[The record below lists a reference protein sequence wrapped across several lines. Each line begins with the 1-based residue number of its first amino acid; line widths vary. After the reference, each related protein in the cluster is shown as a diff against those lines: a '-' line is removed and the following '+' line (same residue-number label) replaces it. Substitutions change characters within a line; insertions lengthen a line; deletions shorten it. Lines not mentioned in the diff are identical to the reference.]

1 MLNPIPTAI
10 FFTLHILLIQSQTHT
25 SNHSRCPPFR
35 CDHIDFPFPFSD
47 QSTFGSG
54 TIVCGLPGYQILC
67 DEEEEEEST
76 PVPILMISTQP
87 YQVKNIFLNQSYD
100 EGVVNLITLV
110 NTDLIRDINTASCH
124 SFRNFTSPS
133 SGLLLPDWNINL
145 TFFKCPSQFAP
156 PQDFSD
162 QTALNYTCND
172 EQSRLY
178 LGRYVNRSQINPT
191 ERSFNNSITPRDCN
205 LVMLPVSSADINV
218 SSVNN
223 GDMER
228 SQLSKV
234 LAAGFTLQWKSD
246 VDCENCIKKK
256 GRCGFDR
263 TKVVCLCDDGC
274 NNTNSSKPK
283 LSQVHK
289 IIIGVACGIF
299 SIVVIVALLVYKNR
313 ASLISTAYLKK
324 KKKNQTTSDGPN
336 AEEFIK
342 TYRSNLLSNYSYNGI
357 KKMTNGFKDKL
368 GEGGYGNVYKGK
380 LFDGRIIA
388 VKLLKSADIIIG
400 DNFITEVATIGRI
413 HHFNVINLLGFCW
426 DGSKQALIYEY
437 MPNGSLKDLLS
448 KEEAENS
455 VGIAKLLE
463 IAIGVAQGIE
473 YLHNGCESRILH
485 LDIKPQNVLLD
496 QSLNPKISDF
506 GLAKVYSR
514 DHSYVTMTSARGTIG
529 FIAPEIFMRNLG
541 NPSHKSDVYSYGM
554 LLLEM
559 VGGKQ
564 QFKQITSFSTGGS
577 SGTEAYFPE
586 WIYEK
591 VMEKMDNVVDE
602 SYEIGRK
609 MRMVGLWCIQ
619 MKQRDRPS
627 MKRVVEMLSGRM
639 EDIEMPP
646 KPLFVFSLPR
656 QHVFEDQ
663 INTLGSD
670 SNVLPFT

>member
-1 MLNPIPTAI
+1 MKI
-10 FFTLHILLIQSQTHT
+10 
-25 SNHSRCPPFR
+25 
-35 CDHIDFPFPFSD
+35 
-47 QSTFGSG
+47 
-54 TIVCGLPGYQILC
+54 
-67 DEEEEEEST
+67 
-76 PVPILMISTQP
+76 
-87 YQVKNIFLNQSYD
+87 
-100 EGVVNLITLV
+100 
-110 NTDLIRDINTASCH
+110 
-124 SFRNFTSPS
+124 
-133 SGLLLPDWNINL
+133 
-145 TFFKCPSQFAP
+145 
-156 PQDFSD
+156 
-162 QTALNYTCND
+162 
-172 EQSRLY
+172 
-178 LGRYVNRSQINPT
+178 
-191 ERSFNNSITPRDCN
+191 FNNLLNTPW
-205 LVMLPVSSADINV
+205 NV
-218 SSVNN
+218 
-223 GDMER
+223 
-228 SQLSKV
+228 
-234 LAAGFTLQWKSD
+234 FFFFFLQA
-246 VDCENCIKKK
+246 
-256 GRCGFDR
+256 
-263 TKVVCLCDDGC
+263 
-274 NNTNSSKPK
+274 K

-289 IIIGVACGIF
+289 III
-299 SIVVIVALLVYKNR
+299 
-313 ASLISTAYLKK
+313 
-324 KKKNQTTSDGPN
+324 DGPN

-342 TYRSNLLSNYSYNGI
+342 TYRSNLLSNYSYNDT

-400 DNFITEVATIGRI
+400 DNFITEVATI
-413 HHFNVINLLGFCW
+413 
-426 DGSKQALIYEY
+426 
-437 MPNGSLKDLLS
+437 
-448 KEEAENS
+448 EEAENS

-463 IAIGVAQGIE
+463 IATGVAQGIE
-473 YLHNGCESRILH
+473 YLHNGFESRILH

-564 QFKQITSFSTGGS
+564 QFKQITSFSTDGS

-627 MKRVVEMLSGRM
+627 MKRVVDMLSGRM

-646 KPLFVFSLPR
+646 KPLFMFSLPR

-670 SNVLPFT
+670 SNVFPFT

>member
-1 MLNPIPTAI
+1 
-10 FFTLHILLIQSQTHT
+10 
-25 SNHSRCPPFR
+25 
-35 CDHIDFPFPFSD
+35 
-47 QSTFGSG
+47 
-54 TIVCGLPGYQILC
+54 
-67 DEEEEEEST
+67 
-76 PVPILMISTQP
+76 
-87 YQVKNIFLNQSYD
+87 
-100 EGVVNLITLV
+100 
-110 NTDLIRDINTASCH
+110 
-124 SFRNFTSPS
+124 
-133 SGLLLPDWNINL
+133 
-145 TFFKCPSQFAP
+145 
-156 PQDFSD
+156 
-162 QTALNYTCND
+162 
-172 EQSRLY
+172 
-178 LGRYVNRSQINPT
+178 
-191 ERSFNNSITPRDCN
+191 
-205 LVMLPVSSADINV
+205 
-218 SSVNN
+218 
-223 GDMER
+223 
-228 SQLSKV
+228 
-234 LAAGFTLQWKSD
+234 
-246 VDCENCIKKK
+246 
-256 GRCGFDR
+256 
-263 TKVVCLCDDGC
+263 
-274 NNTNSSKPK
+274 
-283 LSQVHK
+283 
-289 IIIGVACGIF
+289 
-299 SIVVIVALLVYKNR
+299 
-313 ASLISTAYLKK
+313 
-324 KKKNQTTSDGPN
+324 
-336 AEEFIK
+336 
-342 TYRSNLLSNYSYNGI
+342 
-357 KKMTNGFKDKL
+357 
-368 GEGGYGNVYKGK
+368 
-380 LFDGRIIA
+380 
-388 VKLLKSADIIIG
+388 
-400 DNFITEVATIGRI
+400 
-413 HHFNVINLLGFCW
+413 
-426 DGSKQALIYEY
+426 

-619 MKQRDRPS
+619 MKQRDRPT
-627 MKRVVEMLSGRM
+627 MKRVVEMLSGPM

-646 KPLFVFSLPR
+646 KPLFMFSLPR

-670 SNVLPFT
+670 SNVLPLT